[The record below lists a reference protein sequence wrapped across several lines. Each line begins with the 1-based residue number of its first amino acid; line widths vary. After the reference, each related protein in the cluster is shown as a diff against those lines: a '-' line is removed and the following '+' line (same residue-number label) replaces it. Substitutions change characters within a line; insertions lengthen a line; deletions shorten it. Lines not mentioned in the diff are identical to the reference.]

1 MRVKIKPLWNPDF
14 NFQQKL
20 KPIYNRSQRANHKKK
35 NNIPKPKN
43 YNELKQKWM
52 KIKMKLMKRWRKQW
66 IAIMRLKS
74 EFHLAGTTL
83 DDDVTAFADGAG
95 LLRIGL
101 GGSGIG
107 LWLEVVLLVRHDS
120 TQVNS
125 PIRLRDCE
133 TRWRGDWGRRKP
145 SPNRFIYIKSNI
157 FFIFSLHFWIKSN
170 LNFLFLF
177 VFILFFIF
185 L

>member
-1 MRVKIKPLWNPDF
+1 MNENQNEIDETMKKTMNRNNEIEIWISPCRDDPWWRCNRFCGWCRLAEDRSWRLRHRPLT
-14 NFQQKL
+14 
-20 KPIYNRSQRANHKKK
+20 RS
-35 NNIPKPKN
+35 
-43 YNELKQKWM
+43 
-52 KIKMKLMKRWRKQW
+52 
-66 IAIMRLKS
+66 
-74 EFHLAGTTL
+74 
-83 DDDVTAFADGAG
+83 GAP
-95 LLRIGL
+95 RPT
-101 GGSGIG
+101 
-107 LWLEVVLLVRHDS
+107 WLDS

-133 TRWRGDWGRRKP
+133 TRWGGDWGRRKP